1 MSDLLTRLAEHSLDR
16 TPGVLP
22 RLASRFEERRTQVR
36 PAESWLDPGESA
48 SREADDQVALG
59 PRGKPMPVGPNLRV
73 PPQSEPVANGNF
85 TPSNVVPSPK
95 HLSFSRSTDEL
106 IEPAP
111 EAPIGSRAAEL
122 AVPAREPIGPP
133 AAELSI
139 PAREPIGPPAAELS
153 IPARGPAANGPA
165 TRSRATPQGEKPPHP
180 SAPSGPE
187 SGAITRPARPVLSPI
202 SPSVEP
208 GAVEVPNP
216 PRVGDSLELED
227 GASREA
233 AERTQSNSLVLEA
246 APQHRPSSRPVS
258 PEIPL
263 KRHRAPILKRE
274 SAAEIMRSVREP
286 ASPEPTSVEV
296 RIGRIEVRAVPK
308 DSPRRAPAPTAKR
321 VLGLDEYLERR
332 PGEKGRR

>member
-1 MSDLLTRLAEHSLDR
+1 
-16 TPGVLP
+16 
-22 RLASRFEERRTQVR
+22 
-36 PAESWLDPGESA
+36 
-48 SREADDQVALG
+48 
-59 PRGKPMPVGPNLRV
+59 MPVGPNLRV

-180 SAPSGPE
+180 STKRSR
-187 SGAITRPARPVLSPI
+187 IRCDHTTRSACPLAHLPQCRARR
-202 SPSVEP
+202 
-208 GAVEVPNP
+208 GQVPNP

-246 APQHRPSSRPVS
+246 GLSTAPRP
-258 PEIPL
+258 
-263 KRHRAPILKRE
+263 AQ
-274 SAAEIMRSVREP
+274 
-286 ASPEPTSVEV
+286 
-296 RIGRIEVRAVPK
+296 
-308 DSPRRAPAPTAKR
+308 
-321 VLGLDEYLERR
+321 
-332 PGEKGRR
+332 